1 MRKAFAI
8 LVLVVLQA
16 GCMPWN
22 PYVRV
27 KDRILEDGNGTVNC
41 WMRVTDDCTIGC
53 ENERAKPALDA
64 CIETLRPHVGIFTG
78 ELRAKWDILDCMQS
92 KGWDRPWISG
102 TMRVE

>member
-1 MRKAFAI
+1 MRNAFAI
-8 LVLVVLQA
+8 LVLVVLQT
-16 GCMPWN
+16 GCIAWN

-27 KDRILEDGNGTVNC
+27 KDKILDDDNGTVKC
-41 WMRVTDDCTIGC
+41 WMRITDDCTVGC

-64 CIETLRPHVGIFTG
+64 CIETLRPHVKIFTA
-78 ELRAKWDILDCMQS
+78 EWKAKIDILACMQT